1 MHRSTKRFKQDGGS
15 TSFNSSPTPPLTPP
29 APAVSPRSIS
39 SEHEIN
45 VMVTALKNV
54 IAGGSFPSASFEY
67 SYATTSTSSSSNSGH
82 IFDPSF
88 LPVSGGTE
96 TCQFCKIKGC
106 LGCNFFGNSVS
117 IEDNSNS
124 IHFNNIK
131 NNKINN
137 SKKKK
142 KNYRGVRQRPWGKW
156 AAEIRD
162 PRKAARVWLGTF
174 DTAEDAARAYDRAA
188 IEFRGPRAKL
198 NFSFSD
204 YTIPDGAGQKQS
216 SPPAAA
222 AAAVVQPPPQPQP
235 PMPKIEPT
243 SNHHPINEM
252 VGKEMEFWEMIGEDE
267 IQNWMMMM
275 DFNGD
280 SSSSGGSGFNM

>member
-1 MHRSTKRFKQDGGS
+1 
-15 TSFNSSPTPPLTPP
+15 
-29 APAVSPRSIS
+29 
-39 SEHEIN
+39 
-45 VMVTALKNV
+45 MVTALKNV

-67 SYATTSTSSSSNSGH
+67 SYTTTSTSSSSNSGH

-124 IHFNNIK
+124 INFSNIK

-137 SKKKK
+137 YKKKK

-204 YTIPDGAGQKQS
+204 YTLPDGAGQKQS

-222 AAAVVQPPPQPQP
+222 AAVQPPPQPQPQPQPQP
-235 PMPKIEPT
+235 PMPKIEST

-275 DFNGD
+275 NFNGD
-280 SSSSGGSGFNM
+280 SSSSGGSGFNI